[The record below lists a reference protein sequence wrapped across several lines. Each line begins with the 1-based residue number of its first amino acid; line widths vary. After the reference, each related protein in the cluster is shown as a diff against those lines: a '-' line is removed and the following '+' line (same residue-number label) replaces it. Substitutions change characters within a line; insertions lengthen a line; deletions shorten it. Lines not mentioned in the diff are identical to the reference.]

1 MMRNLWKKALFL
13 LPALAMAS
21 MGPACADTN
30 EASSSLVFKAFRR
43 PLTRMGLGD
52 FTITIEPY
60 STSSTDSQGMWNVT
74 DALADSAAATSDGAT
89 VMNPVGV
96 FTWALGCTVEPD
108 DSATIAS
115 TIKVTFAL
123 SGRLVNSTLGSQDV
137 GYTMRITAETPE
149 MHLNS
154 KLVSNMGMDTI
165 DYPPSYY
172 YSGTLR
178 GYRGSVSIRSGWWSS
193 TYYYYLF
200 DAISLDGSSIPSSNA
215 DSSSST
221 YFFDLDSDSKKTGS
235 LEFTPYY
242 LPYNPYNSNSRG
254 WRRLSSIGMPY
265 TIKRGGTG
273 YLLLDKAGY
282 EAAQSVAGRYQA
294 TITVTIETNV

>member
-1 MMRNLWKKALFL
+1 MRNLWKKALFL

-52 FTITIEPY
+52 FTLTIESY
-60 STSSTDSQGMWNVT
+60 STSGTDSQGMWNVT

-165 DYPPSYY
+165 DYPSFY

-242 LPYNPYNSNSRG
+242 LPYNSRR
-254 WRRLSSIGMPY
+254 WRLLSSMWMPY

-294 TITVTIETNV
+294 TITVTIETVV

>member
-52 FTITIEPY
+52 FTLTIESY
-60 STSSTDSQGMWNVT
+60 STSGTDSQGMWNVT

-165 DYPPSYY
+165 DYPSFY

-242 LPYNPYNSNSRG
+242 LPYNSRR
-254 WRRLSSIGMPY
+254 WRLLSSMWMPY

-294 TITVTIETNV
+294 TITVTIETVV

>member
-43 PLTRMGLGD
+43 PLTTMDLGD
-52 FTITIEPY
+52 FTLTIESY
-60 STSSTDSQGMWNVT
+60 STSGTDSQGMWNVT

-96 FTWALGCTVEPD
+96 FTWALDCTVESGY
-108 DSATIAS
+108 SATIAS

-154 KLVSNMGMDTI
+154 KLVSDMGMDTI
-165 DYPPSYY
+165 DSPSFSN
-172 YSGTLR
+172 SGTLR

-193 TYYYYLF
+193 TYYYLF

-242 LPYNPYNSNSRG
+242 LPSNSRR
-254 WRRLSSIGMPY
+254 WRLLSSMWTPY

-294 TITVTIETNV
+294 TITVTIETDV

>member
-43 PLTRMGLGD
+43 PLTTMDLGD
-52 FTITIEPY
+52 FTLAIESY
-60 STSSTDSQGMWNVT
+60 STSDTDSQGMWNVT

-96 FTWALGCTVEPD
+96 FTWALDCKVKSVY
-108 DSATIAS
+108 SATIAS

-123 SGRLVNSTLGSQDV
+123 GGRLVNSTLGSQDV

-149 MHLNS
+149 MLLNS
-154 KLVSNMGMDTI
+154 RPVSDMGMDTI
-165 DYPPSYY
+165 VY
-172 YSGTLR
+172 YSHTLR
-178 GYRGSVSIRSGWWSS
+178 GYMGSVSTGSGWWSS
-193 TYYYYLF
+193 TDYLF

-242 LPYNPYNSNSRG
+242 LPSNSRR
-254 WRRLSSIGMPY
+254 WRLLSSMWTPY

-294 TITVTIETNV
+294 TITVTIETVV

>member
-21 MGPACADTN
+21 MGPACADAN

-43 PLTRMGLGD
+43 PLTTMGLGD

-242 LPYNPYNSNSRG
+242 LPSNRG
-254 WRRLSSIGMPY
+254 RWRLLSSMWMPY

>member
-96 FTWALGCTVEPD
+96 FTWALDCTVESGY
-108 DSATIAS
+108 SATIAS

-242 LPYNPYNSNSRG
+242 LPSNSRR
-254 WRRLSSIGMPY
+254 WRLLSSMWTPY

-294 TITVTIETNV
+294 TITVTIETVV

>member
-21 MGPACADTN
+21 MGPACADAN

-43 PLTRMGLGD
+43 PLTTMSLGD
-52 FTITIEPY
+52 FTLTIEPY
-60 STSSTDSQGMWNVT
+60 STSGADSQGMWNVT

-96 FTWALGCTVEPD
+96 FTWALDCTVGSSS
-108 DSATIAS
+108 SATIAS

-123 SGRLVNSTLGSQDV
+123 SGRLVNSTLSSQDV

-149 MHLNS
+149 MLLNS
-154 KLVSNMGMDTI
+154 RPVSDMGMDTI
-165 DYPPSYY
+165 DYSSSYY
-172 YSGTLR
+172 YSDTLR
-178 GYRGSVSIRSGWWSS
+178 GYKGSVSIRSGWWSS
-193 TYYYYLF
+193 TTYDLF
-200 DAISLDGSSIPSSNA
+200 DAISLDGTPISSSNA

-242 LPYNPYNSNSRG
+242 SSNGRR
-254 WRRLSSIGMPY
+254 WRLLSSMRTPY

-294 TITVTIETNV
+294 TITVTIETDV

>member
-1 MMRNLWKKALFL
+1 MRNLWKKALFL

-43 PLTRMGLGD
+43 PLTTMDLGD
-52 FTITIEPY
+52 FTLAIESY
-60 STSSTDSQGMWNVT
+60 STSDTDSQGMWNVT

-96 FTWALGCTVEPD
+96 FTWALDCKVKSVY
-108 DSATIAS
+108 SATIAS

-123 SGRLVNSTLGSQDV
+123 GGRLVNSTLGSQDV

-149 MHLNS
+149 MLLNS
-154 KLVSNMGMDTI
+154 RPVSDMGMDTI
-165 DYPPSYY
+165 VY
-172 YSGTLR
+172 YSHTLR
-178 GYRGSVSIRSGWWSS
+178 GYMGSVSTGSGWWSS
-193 TYYYYLF
+193 TDYLF

-242 LPYNPYNSNSRG
+242 LPSNSRR
-254 WRRLSSIGMPY
+254 WRLLSSMWTPY

-294 TITVTIETNV
+294 TITVTIETVV

>member
-52 FTITIEPY
+52 FTLTIESY
-60 STSSTDSQGMWNVT
+60 STSGTDSQGMWNVT

-96 FTWALGCTVEPD
+96 FTWALDCTVESGY
-108 DSATIAS
+108 SATIAS

-165 DYPPSYY
+165 DYPSFY

-242 LPYNPYNSNSRG
+242 LPYNSRR
-254 WRRLSSIGMPY
+254 WRLLSSMWMPY

-294 TITVTIETNV
+294 TITVTIETVV

>member
-21 MGPACADTN
+21 MGPACADAN
-30 EASSSLVFKAFRR
+30 EASSSLVFKAFRK
-43 PLTRMGLGD
+43 PLTTMDLKD

-74 DALADSAAATSDGAT
+74 DALADSAQATSDGAT

-96 FTWALGCTVEPD
+96 FTWALDCVVNSSYTV
-108 DSATIAS
+108 SVAS

-149 MHLNS
+149 MLLNS
-154 KLVSNMGMDTI
+154 RPVSDMGMDTI
-165 DYPPSYY
+165 DYPFSNY
-172 YSGTLR
+172 YSDTLR
-178 GYRGSVSIRSGWWSS
+178 GYMGSVSIRSGWWSS
-193 TYYYYLF
+193 TYYLF

-242 LPYNPYNSNSRG
+242 LPSNRG
-254 WRRLSSIGMPY
+254 RWRLLSSMWMPY

-294 TITVTIETNV
+294 TITVTIETVV